1 MVKKLTGKD
10 RIDLINSVNAAL
22 KTAGGGGG
30 GTTYEAGDGIEISD
44 EDVISAIPYTA
55 GENVAI
61 EDFTVSAIDTT
72 YEAGENV
79 TISEDNVISAKDTT
93 YTAGENVA
101 IENGVISAAGTTY
114 TAGTGIDIQD
124 KVISAKISAGT
135 GISISTTS
143 SGVRQVSTSLLGS
156 NGVKVSGREI
166 SGNYTAGDNVTISNA
181 KISAKD
187 TTYTAGTGINISSD
201 YVISATGD
209 TSGNFASYTGT
220 VSGSTTTSKGTTT
233 DNISGF
239 GIVTPY
245 LAFIL
250 VVNTDNTAIYDSA
263 VVKLQYSSSTPIETP
278 DTWENPQ
285 VYPFESNDYAWDVS
299 IDTTY
304 NEIVLEANNGAY
316 FQSKAGTRGLVFIVP
331 INPAD

>member
-22 KTAGGGGG
+22 KTAGGGSG
-30 GTTYEAGDGIEISD
+30 GTTYTAGDGIEISD
-44 EDVISAIPYTA
+44 EDVISATPYEA
-55 GENVAI
+55 GENVTI

-72 YEAGENV
+72 YEAGDNV
-79 TISEDNVISAKDTT
+79 TISEDNIISAKDTT
-93 YTAGENVA
+93 YTAGENVT
-101 IENGVISAAGTTY
+101 IEDGIISAASTTY
-114 TAGTGIDIQD
+114 TAGDGIG
-124 KVISAKISAGT
+124 ISNNKITANISSGT
-135 GISISTTS
+135 GITVTTS
-143 SGVRQVSTSLLGS
+143 SGAKKISTSLLGS
-156 NGVKVSGREI
+156 NGVKVSGSTI
-166 SGNYTAGDNVTISNA
+166 SGDYTAGDNVTISNA

-220 VSGSTTTSKGTTT
+220 ISGSTTTDGVTAT
-233 DNISGF
+233 DTVAGF
-239 GIVTPY
+239 GIITPY
-245 LAFIL
+245 FAFFEVIFKSRQ
-250 VVNTDNTAIYDSA
+250 TADSA
-263 VVKLQYSSSTPIETP
+263 VVKLPYSSATPIELP

-285 VYPFESNDYAWDVS
+285 VTPLEYHTYTWDVS

-304 NEIVLEANNGAY
+304 NEIRLEANNGAY
-316 FQSKAGTRGLVFIVP
+316 FPVKGAQFGLTFIIP